1 MDDRARR
8 MVFFIFAILVVAG
21 FGFAIN
27 FNLKAKENRR
37 AFENEMAFRLD
48 MEENVNKL
56 RNEKMDLTTAIQDKD
71 LEIQDKDK
79 LITELNKTVADQ
91 KETIES
97 LQLELKGMTLL
108 KEQLEN
114 NLKTELSQK
123 QR

>member
-1 MDDRARR
+1 
-8 MVFFIFAILVVAG
+8 
-21 FGFAIN
+21 
-27 FNLKAKENRR
+27 
-37 AFENEMAFRLD
+37 MAFRLD